1 VWFCDTP
8 RAYLYVFR
16 RIQSNLIMPLELPAD
31 IDEHGLALWETAD
44 LLDNFLGGLVVG
56 TGSADLHGSLCG
68 TDFNQFNIVSRGFC
82 VSRLLQHLGD
92 AERRPDHVRSRKGRA
107 DLRRVKPPA
116 IRPAEHRVLT
126 FRRNL

>member
-68 TDFNQFNIVSRGFC
+68 TDFNQFNQSR
-82 VSRLLQHLGD
+82 V
-92 AERRPDHVRSRKGRA
+92 
-107 DLRRVKPPA
+107 LREPPA
-116 IRPAEHRVLT
+116 STPGRCRASVRQNPEG
-126 FRRNL
+126 